1 MYEQALAI
9 EEKIYGSKHLQ
20 VGTTLMN
27 FAGCLQKQASPPKF
41 V

>member
-9 EEKIYGSKHLQ
+9 EEKIYGPKHSN

-27 FAGCLQKQASPPKF
+27 FAGCLQKQVSE
-41 V
+41 